1 MKMQITEI
9 ITDETL
15 REIREHGTPEF
26 PFEYYLDDIDEIGQ
40 GYVEWH
46 WHNEIGMGMGRIWK
60 SNLQG
65 LEMKRLSLKR
75 GGDFINSRV
84 IHRFETPG
92 GALMPN
98 ILHAPELLAARES
111 AIYQKYVSPVI
122 HMVKNMRFW
131 KKKKI
136 VVY

>member
-1 MKMQITEI
+1 MQITEI

-46 WHNEIGMGMGRIWK
+46 WHNEIEWAWAESGKVICRIGNEK
-60 SNLQG
+60 II
-65 LEMKRLSLKR
+65 LEA
-75 GGDFINSRV
+75 GEGIFINSRV

-122 HMVKNMRFW
+122 TYGKEYVILE
-131 KKKKI
+131 KKKI

>member
-1 MKMQITEI
+1 
-9 ITDETL
+9 
-15 REIREHGTPEF
+15 
-26 PFEYYLDDIDEIGQ
+26 
-40 GYVEWH
+40 
-46 WHNEIGMGMGRIWK
+46 
-60 SNLQG
+60 
-65 LEMKRLSLKR
+65 MKRLSLKR
-75 GGDFINSRV
+75 GRVFFINSRV

-122 HMVKNMRFW
+122 TYGKEYVILEKE
-131 KKKKI
+131 KI